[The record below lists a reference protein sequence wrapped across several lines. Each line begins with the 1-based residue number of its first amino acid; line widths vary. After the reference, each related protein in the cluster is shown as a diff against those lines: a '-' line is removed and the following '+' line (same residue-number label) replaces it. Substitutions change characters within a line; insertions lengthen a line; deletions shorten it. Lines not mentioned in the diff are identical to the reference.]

1 MLLSVV
7 YNYHRFAII
16 VHTQRSKRIDNV
28 MTRVSLPRLAIRTA
42 VVVALLLAWH
52 VAVAGF
58 NAGNGFVPTPL
69 AVLQA
74 LLQWVGFGGGSGQYS
89 GTWWPAVVASTG
101 RVLGGLAAAAV
112 VAIPLGILIGRY
124 RLAADIFDPVVQLL
138 RPIPVSAWVPFSM
151 VFFGIKPIAAMFLVS
166 IGTFFPIV
174 INTSSGARHVSDLH
188 LRSASMLG
196 ASPLR
201 TLLRV
206 IFPAS
211 LPSILT
217 GLRVGMGLAWV
228 LVIVAEMVAVKS
240 GLGYELWNS
249 YYYSRMDIIVAV
261 MVTIGVLGYLFDY
274 VILLASQRLL
284 AWHKATDQ

>member
-1 MLLSVV
+1 
-7 YNYHRFAII
+7 
-16 VHTQRSKRIDNV
+16 
-28 MTRVSLPRLAIRTA
+28 MTSEMSIPRLAIRVG
-42 VVVALLLAWH
+42 VVLALLLAWH
-52 VAVAGF
+52 FSVTVF
-58 NAGNGFVPTPL
+58 NAGRGFVPTPL
-69 AVLQA
+69 AVLDA
-74 LLQWVGFGGGSGQYS
+74 LLKWIGIGGAGGGQYS

-101 RVLGGLAAAAV
+101 RVLAGFAAAAIV
-112 VAIPLGILIGRY
+112 GIPLGILIGRY

-151 VFFGIKPIAAMFLVS
+151 VFFGIKPAAAIFLVS

-174 INTSSGARHVSDLH
+174 INAGAGARHVSDLH
-188 LRSASMLG
+188 LRSAAMLG

-201 TLLRV
+201 TLLYV

-211 LPSILT
+211 LPAILT

-261 MVTIGVLGYLFDY
+261 MVTIGVLGYAFDQL
-274 VILLASQRLL
+274 ILLASQRLL

>member
-1 MLLSVV
+1 MILGIS
-7 YNYHRFAII
+7 F
-16 VHTQRSKRIDNV
+16 
-28 MTRVSLPRLAIRTA
+28 PRLATRIG
-42 VVVALLLAWH
+42 VVIALLVAWH
-52 VAVAGF
+52 VAVAVF
-58 NAGNGFVPTPL
+58 NAGSGFVPTPL

-74 LLQWVGFGGGSGQYS
+74 LGQWIGLAGDVGGQYS

-101 RVLGGLAAAAV
+101 RVLGGFAVAATIG
-112 VAIPLGILIGRY
+112 IPLGILIGRY

-151 VFFGIKPIAAMFLVS
+151 VFFGIKPAAAIFLVS

-188 LRSASMLG
+188 LRSAAMLG
-196 ASPLR
+196 AKPQR
-201 TLLRV
+201 TLLHV

-211 LPSILT
+211 LPAILT

-261 MVTIGVLGYLFDY
+261 MVTIGVLGYLFDQ
-274 VILLASQRLL
+274 VLLLASQRLL